1 MNPYPDRERTEIDPE
16 KVKANISLL
25 RQCAIAFE
33 EVDSS
38 IKKLES
44 KFSGFCV
51 GSSSEPELFNENGRL
66 NLFAMFERMF
76 NRDSERADIDSYNAV
91 ELFAF
96 LRNISFFL
104 QVHND
109 CFGTVAK
116 AMMTQAR
123 KEEILALVEAK
134 TASNSELLE
143 LVGILQGKEANPLSG
158 LHFTDE
164 DLRKGPGK

>member
-1 MNPYPDRERTEIDPE
+1 MNPYRDRENAEIDPE

-38 IKKLES
+38 IKKLEN

-51 GSSSEPELFNENGRL
+51 GSEPDLINENGGL
-66 NLFAMFERMF
+66 NIHALFDRMF
-76 NRDSERADIDSYNAV
+76 NRDSERVEIDSYNAV

-96 LRNISFFL
+96 LRNISSFL

-109 CFGTVAK
+109 CFGTMAK